1 MQSAQ
6 RVLLVLFA
14 GPLQVTPAQ
23 TIAPP
28 LPTPATEVMHPSPPT
43 RSANGPGAP
52 NWTVVGAGRGSS
64 DLRAATGMNAPV
76 GQNGDFLIGPDYRP
90 APELNVAR
98 HSPKGTVRQ
107 FTLESRDRMAAV
119 LKDKGYQY
127 QYVFTQDSGH
137 CDRRVRDQTVPQAL
151 EWVWRGYEPERQ

>member
-14 GPLQVTPAQ
+14 GSLQVSPAQ

-43 RSANGPGAP
+43 RSAHGPGAP
-52 NWTVVGAGRGSS
+52 NWTVVGAGRGST
-64 DLRAATGMNAPV
+64 DLRVAAGMNAPV
-76 GQNGDFLIGPDYRP
+76 DQNGDFLIGPDYRP

-98 HSPKGTVRQ
+98 HSPKGIVRQ
-107 FTLESRDRMAAV
+107 FTLESRDSRFYPGIARDAFGTVDPDNPRTLLVETHPQPWERAITVYVPAA
-119 LKDKGYQY
+119 
-127 QYVFTQDSGH
+127 
-137 CDRRVRDQTVPQAL
+137 
-151 EWVWRGYEPERQ
+151 